1 MAIDFIN
8 GGPIAA
14 LGGGVVVGGGGGGG
28 GGGGIVASIEEIPRS
43 TTRSQTEGQPY
54 LVTRRMRD
62 WAEGHGNVG
71 RRVGLSDGDAG
82 ACGGET
88 YFGGSDSQI
97 WPKLSSNP
105 SFSIF
110 INCNDQM
117 IMLYWINLPTSG
129 SHWCGCATA
138 AGIQP

>member
-14 LGGGVVVGGGGGGG
+14 LGGGVVGGGGGGG

-62 WAEGHGNVG
+62 WAEGHGDVG
-71 RRVGLSDGDAG
+71 RRG
-82 ACGGET
+82 
-88 YFGGSDSQI
+88 
-97 WPKLSSNP
+97 KLVRWR
-105 SFSIF
+105 
-110 INCNDQM
+110 CRRVR
-117 IMLYWINLPTSG
+117 W
-129 SHWCGCATA
+129 
-138 AGIQP
+138 